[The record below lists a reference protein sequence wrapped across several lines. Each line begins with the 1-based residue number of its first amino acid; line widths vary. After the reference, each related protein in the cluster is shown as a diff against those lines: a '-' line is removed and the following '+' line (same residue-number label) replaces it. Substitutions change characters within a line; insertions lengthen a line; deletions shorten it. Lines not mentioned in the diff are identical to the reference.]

1 MPQYKAPTCRRV
13 GPLSDKAR
21 DRLPDKA
28 FGIPSQRKYPM
39 PDPRHAGNA
48 KGRAKTAFDRGEVT
62 RKQYDA
68 IVRKADRIIA
78 QCNGTSG
85 LKGRRGSPSQS
96 PAYRRELAACKLRNR
111 CSSRRGKR
119 ESDCVRAC
127 KGAAT
132 RRRR

>member
-1 MPQYKAPTCRRV
+1 MARYKAPTCRRV

-28 FGIPSQRKYPM
+28 FGIPSERKYPM

-48 KGRAKTAFDRGEVT
+48 KGRAKTALQRLEIT

-68 IVRKADRIIA
+68 IVRKADRVIA
-78 QCNGTSG
+78 QCSGTSG
-85 LKGRRGSPSQS
+85 LAGRGAPSQS

-119 ESDCVRAC
+119 ESDCVRSC
-127 KGAAT
+127 KASVT